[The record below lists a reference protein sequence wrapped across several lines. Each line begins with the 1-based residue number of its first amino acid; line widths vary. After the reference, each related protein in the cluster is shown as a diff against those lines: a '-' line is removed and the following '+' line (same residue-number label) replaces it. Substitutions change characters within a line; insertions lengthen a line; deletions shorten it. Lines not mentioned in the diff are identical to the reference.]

1 MRFVRLE
8 NGSSAPR
15 SDAVW
20 KSALCSRAPKKICPI
35 ALSPIKRETREVRVA
50 PVSATQILTPQVP
63 TAFDAVDL
71 FVQDVVDD
79 YRGRGFWRS
88 EKISEES
95 HHASR
100 NGTGVE

>member
-1 MRFVRLE
+1 MPFGSLPCVTVR
-8 NGSSAPR
+8 R
-15 SDAVW
+15 
-20 KSALCSRAPKKICPI
+20 KKIYPI
-35 ALSPIKRETREVRVA
+35 ALSSIKRETREVRVA

-79 YRGRGFWRS
+79 YRGRGFWCS
-88 EKISEES
+88 ETISEES
-95 HHASR
+95 HHASG

>member
-1 MRFVRLE
+1 M
-8 NGSSAPR
+8 
-15 SDAVW
+15 
-20 KSALCSRAPKKICPI
+20 
-35 ALSPIKRETREVRVA
+35 A

-79 YRGRGFWRS
+79 YRGRGFWCS
-88 EKISEES
+88 ETISEES
-95 HHASR
+95 HHASG

>member
-1 MRFVRLE
+1 
-8 NGSSAPR
+8 
-15 SDAVW
+15 
-20 KSALCSRAPKKICPI
+20 
-35 ALSPIKRETREVRVA
+35 VA
-50 PVSATQILTPQVP
+50 PVSATQILTPP
-63 TAFDAVDL
+63 IPNAFDAVDL

-95 HHASR
+95 RHASR

>member
-1 MRFVRLE
+1 LRTEALRREVMPFGSLPRVTVR
-8 NGSSAPR
+8 R
-15 SDAVW
+15 
-20 KSALCSRAPKKICPI
+20 KKIYPI
-35 ALSPIKRETREVRVA
+35 ALSSIKRETREVRVA

-95 HHASR
+95 HHASG